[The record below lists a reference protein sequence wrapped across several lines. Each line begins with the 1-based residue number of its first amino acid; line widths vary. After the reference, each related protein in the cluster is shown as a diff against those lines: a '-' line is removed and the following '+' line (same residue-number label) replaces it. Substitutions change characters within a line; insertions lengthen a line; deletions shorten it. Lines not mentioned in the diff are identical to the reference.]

1 MEQDEC
7 MFIYF
12 YLLFFYSTTVNIRV
26 GFYTPHN
33 LFTWGFS
40 I

>member
-12 YLLFFYSTTVNIRV
+12 YLFIFLFHHGEYPCGLLHTTQFIHM
-26 GFYTPHN
+26 GF
-33 LFTWGFS
+33 
-40 I
+40 

>member
-12 YLLFFYSTTVNIRV
+12 YLFFILFHHGEYPCGLLHTTQFIHM
-26 GFYTPHN
+26 GF
-33 LFTWGFS
+33 
-40 I
+40 

>member
-12 YLLFFYSTTVNIRV
+12 YFYFIFLFYHGEYPCGLLHTTQFIHM
-26 GFYTPHN
+26 GF
-33 LFTWGFS
+33 
-40 I
+40 